1 MTRALDLMNNMSRYK
16 KFSLL
21 SKLFL
26 KNKVGIIVTYFLFA
40 LEILSHLLSP
50 YLLGNA
56 VDDLINKSYY
66 GFIVFCSFYFVR
78 IFVSMFR
85 RMLDTKVY
93 TKIYTDLVTKFLSVK
108 DIQQKDVSKLNA
120 HSVLA
125 KEFVNF
131 LEYDLANVMYGLFTV
146 IGAVVMLFFY
156 SWYVTCICLFIL
168 LPVII
173 VSRFFGKRIMKLT
186 TGYNNEF
193 EKQVDIIS
201 SGNSEAIEN
210 HYNALRNLDIK
221 KSNQDAYSFG
231 SMEVLSLIMILAS
244 LIVLSTT
251 TGVITAGTIIGVYEY
266 IIRFSEGLDIIPY
279 IVERYAQ
286 LSDITT
292 RIELE
297 AENLN

>member
-1 MTRALDLMNNMSRYK
+1 MKNNR
-16 KFSLL
+16 KFRLL
-21 SKLFL
+21 GQLFL
-26 KNKVGIIVTYFLFA
+26 TNKVGVISTYFLFS

-56 VDDLINKSYY
+56 VDDLINKSYH
-66 GFIVFCSFYFVR
+66 GFLIFCSFYFIR

-85 RMLDTKVY
+85 RMLDTRIY
-93 TKIYTDLVTKFLSVK
+93 TKIYTDLVTKFLSAK
-108 DIQQKDVSKLNA
+108 NIKQKDVSKLNA
-120 HSVLA
+120 HAVLA

-131 LEYDLANVMYGLFTV
+131 LEADLANVMYGLFTV

-156 SWYVTCICLFIL
+156 NWYVTCICLFIL
-168 LPVII
+168 IPVILL
-173 VSRFFGKRIMKLT
+173 SRFFGKRIMRLT
-186 TGYNNEF
+186 TSYNNEF

-201 SGNSEAIEN
+201 SGNPNAIDN
-210 HYNALRNLDIK
+210 HYNSLRDLDIK

-231 SMEVLSLIMILAS
+231 TMEILSLIMILAS
-244 LIVLSTT
+244 LIVLSGT

-297 AENLN
+297 TENLN

>member
-1 MTRALDLMNNMSRYK
+1 MNNMGKFK
-16 KFSLL
+16 KFNVLGN
-21 SKLFL
+21 LFL
-26 KNKVGIIVTYFLFA
+26 KNRWGIIVTYFLF
-40 LEILSHLLSP
+40 LVEILSHLLGP

-56 VDDLINKSYY
+56 VDDLINKSYD
-66 GFIVFCSFYFVR
+66 GFFVFCFFYLIRV
-78 IFVSMFR
+78 FVSMFR
-85 RMLDTKVY
+85 RILDTRVY

-108 DIQQKDVSKLNA
+108 NIDKKDVSKLNA

-156 SWYVTCICLFIL
+156 SWYVALICLFIFI
-168 LPVII
+168 PVILI
-173 VSRFFGKRIMKLT
+173 SRFFGKRIMALT
-186 TGYNNEF
+186 TNYNNEF

-201 SGNSEAIEN
+201 SGSSDAIDN
-210 HYNALRNLDIK
+210 HYNSLRNLDIK

-231 SMEVLSLIMILAS
+231 LMETLSLIMILVS
-244 LIVLSTT
+244 LIVLSDTS
-251 TGVITAGTIIGVYEY
+251 GIITAGTIIGVYEY
-266 IIRFSEGLDIIPY
+266 MIRFSEGLEIIPY

-292 RIELE
+292 RVELE
-297 AENLN
+297 AKNLN

>member
-1 MTRALDLMNNMSRYK
+1 MKSNK
-16 KFSLL
+16 KFRLL
-21 SKLFL
+21 GQLFL
-26 KNKVGIIVTYFLFA
+26 KNKVGVISTYFLFA
-40 LEILSHLLSP
+40 LEILSHLLGP

-56 VDDLINKSYY
+56 VDDLINKSYH
-66 GFIVFCSFYFVR
+66 GFLIFCSFYFVR

-85 RMLDTKVY
+85 RMLDTRVY

-146 IGAVVMLFFY
+146 IGAVIMLFFY
-156 SWYVTCICLFIL
+156 NWYVTCICLFIFI
-168 LPVII
+168 PVILL
-173 VSRFFGKRIMKLT
+173 SRYFGKRIMKLT
-186 TGYNNEF
+186 TSYNNEF

-201 SGNSEAIEN
+201 SGNSSEIDN
-210 HYNALRNLDIK
+210 HYNSLRNLDIK

-231 SMEVLSLIMILAS
+231 AMEVLSLIMILAS
-244 LIVLSTT
+244 LIVLSGT